1 MKRILVG
8 VDGSEASLKAAKWAV
23 DLAAATEATVT
34 YAYSIVPVV
43 YPAEM
48 MWVPTI
54 EFERA
59 QLQASE
65 KVLGQMRE
73 TTARAGVGIE
83 TITLHGPAAEAIADE
98 AKARAYDLVAVGSR
112 GHGAVK
118 RLLMGSVAS
127 RLVHICERPVL
138 VVR

>member
-1 MKRILVG
+1 MKKILVG

-23 DLAAATEATVT
+23 DLAAATGAAVT
-34 YAYSIVPVV
+34 YAYSIVPVA
-43 YPAEM
+43 YPPEM

-59 QLQASE
+59 RQEAAAKLLNQT
-65 KVLGQMRE
+65 RE
-73 TTARAGVGIE
+73 QTTRQGVTIE
-83 TITLHGPAAEAIADE
+83 NITLHGSAAEAMADE
-98 AKARAYDLVAVGSR
+98 AKAQAYDLLVVGSR

-118 RLLMGSVAS
+118 RILMGSVAS

>member
-1 MKRILVG
+1 MKKILVG

-23 DLAAATEATVT
+23 DLASATGAAVT

-59 QLQASE
+59 QQEAAAKLLNQT
-65 KVLGQMRE
+65 RE
-73 TTARAGVGIE
+73 QTAQQGVNIE
-83 TITLHGPAAEAIADE
+83 NITLHGSAAEAMADE
-98 AKARAYDLVAVGSR
+98 AKAKAYDLLVVGSR

-118 RLLMGSVAS
+118 RILMGSVAS

>member
-1 MKRILVG
+1 MKKILVG

-23 DLAAATEATVT
+23 DLAAATGASVT
-34 YAYSIVPVV
+34 FAYSIVPVV

-48 MWVPTI
+48 MWVPTV

-59 QLQASE
+59 QQEAAAKLLSQA
-65 KVLGQMRE
+65 RE
-73 TTARAGVGIE
+73 QTQRTGVAIE
-83 TITLHGPAAEAIADE
+83 TVTLHGPAAEAMADE
-98 AKARAYDLVAVGSR
+98 AKAHAYDLLAVGSR

-118 RLLMGSVAS
+118 RILMGSVAS
-127 RLVHICERPVL
+127 RLVHICERAVL